1 MVPSWKLCLRVSVSF
16 VDKLSPASWRFIVPE
31 VKHIPYRY
39 YNTTTVPV
47 DLSGVFP
54 PIPTPFNKDESI
66 AYDKLASNI
75 QYWEAVPFQGQ
86 FMNPFRIWQRNYLQ
100 LA

>member
-1 MVPSWKLCLRVSVSF
+1 MVPFSKLCLRVSVSLF
-16 VDKLSPASWRFIVPE
+16 DKLSPASLRYIVPE
-31 VKHIPYRY
+31 VKHVPYRY

-66 AYDKLASNI
+66 AYDKLARNI
-75 QYWEAVPFQGQ
+75 QHWEA
-86 FMNPFRIWQRNYLQ
+86 
-100 LA
+100 LALLNLIA

>member
-1 MVPSWKLCLRVSVSF
+1 MY
-16 VDKLSPASWRFIVPE
+16 IVPK
-31 VKHIPYRY
+31 VKHIPFRY

-75 QYWEAVPFQGQ
+75 QHWEAVPFQGQ
-86 FMNPFRIWQRNYLQ
+86 FLNAFDNEVTCYKPNASHMPE
-100 LA
+100 

>member
-1 MVPSWKLCLRVSVSF
+1 MVQSWKLCLRVRAACVN
-16 VDKLSPASWRFIVPE
+16 KLSHASWRYVMQE
-31 VKHIPYRY
+31 VKNVANRY
-39 YNTTTVPV
+39 YNTKAVPV

-54 PIPTPFNKDESI
+54 PIATPFNKDESI

-75 QYWEAVPFQGQ
+75 QHWEAVPFQGQ
-86 FMNPFRIWQRNYLQ
+86 FMNPFRILQRNHLL

>member
-1 MVPSWKLCLRVSVSF
+1 MY
-16 VDKLSPASWRFIVPE
+16 IVPK
-31 VKHIPYRY
+31 VKHIPFRY
-39 YNTTTVPV
+39 YNTTTVRV

-75 QYWEAVPFQGQ
+75 QHWETVSFQGQ
-86 FMNPFRIWQRNYLQ
+86 FL
-100 LA
+100 LAFDNEVICY

>member
-1 MVPSWKLCLRVSVSF
+1 VSELKRPT
-16 VDKLSPASWRFIVPE
+16 D
-31 VKHIPYRY
+31 RY
-39 YNTTTVPV
+39 YNTTTVAV

-75 QYWEAVPFQGQ
+75 QHWEAVPFQGQ
-86 FMNPFRIWQRNYLQ
+86 FMNPVHI
-100 LA
+100 